1 MFSLFYFSQ
10 VWKFRVNSLQ
20 LVLEPRVRFEWKQ
33 WQRKQEISIWNRKVR
48 WHRLWI
54 LDDANRG
61 LFLWE
66 EVASAASREKPATM
80 KDEEWALF
88 DKQVLRVI
96 RLTLSKSVAH
106 NV

>member
-20 LVLEPRVRFEWKQ
+20 LVLEPRVRFEWEQ

-66 EVASAASREKPATM
+66 EVASATSREKPATM
-80 KDEEWALF
+80 KDEE
-88 DKQVLRVI
+88 
-96 RLTLSKSVAH
+96 
-106 NV
+106 